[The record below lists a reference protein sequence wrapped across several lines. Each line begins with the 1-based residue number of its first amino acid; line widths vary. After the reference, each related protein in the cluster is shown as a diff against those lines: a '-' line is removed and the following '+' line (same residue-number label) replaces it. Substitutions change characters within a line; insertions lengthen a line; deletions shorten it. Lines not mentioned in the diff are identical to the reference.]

1 MSAPQQRYGAANA
14 YRATYT
20 EYAPDPAL
28 PVHSLMSSIAR
39 RLLPTRTPSRS
50 SVYGPGPGTPEVSF
64 TGYSPPAPQSMPRAT
79 ISGVGGGRPIPDAA
93 LNTMASGLSDSQHN
107 DVVNAIFADRL
118 RRRGVAL

>member
-1 MSAPQQRYGAANA
+1 MQTPQQRYGAANA

-20 EYAPDPAL
+20 EYAPDPAR
-28 PVHSLMSSIAR
+28 PVRSLMADIASRLHLTRSPSSQ
-39 RLLPTRTPSRS
+39 
-50 SVYGPGPGTPEVSF
+50 YGPGPGTPEVSF
-64 TGYSPPAPQSMPRAT
+64 TGYSPKAPVSLQRTA
-79 ISGVGGGRPIPDAA
+79 IQGLGGGRPYPDEG